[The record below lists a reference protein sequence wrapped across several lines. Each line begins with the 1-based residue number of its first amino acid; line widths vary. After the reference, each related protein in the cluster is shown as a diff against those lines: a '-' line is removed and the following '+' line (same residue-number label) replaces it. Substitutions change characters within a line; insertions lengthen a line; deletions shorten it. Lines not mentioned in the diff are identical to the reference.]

1 MYSIKHTPPEQLTA
15 AQRRGEIA
23 SILATG
29 LVRLRSAPF
38 AKSANPSA
46 ESEFQLANVPNRS
59 VHTNPVNSRQ
69 REAS

>member
-29 LVRLRSAPF
+29 LARLRSIPL
-38 AKSANPSA
+38 AKSVNPSA
-46 ESEFQLANVPNRS
+46 ESAFQLANVSNRS
-59 VHTNPVNSRQ
+59 VHTNPVNLHQ
-69 REAS
+69 REA